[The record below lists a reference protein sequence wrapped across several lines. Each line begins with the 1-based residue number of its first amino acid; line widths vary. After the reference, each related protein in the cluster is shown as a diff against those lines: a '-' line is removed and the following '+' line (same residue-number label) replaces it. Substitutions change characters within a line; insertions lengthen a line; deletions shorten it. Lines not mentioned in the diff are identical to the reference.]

1 MILDLIYPVLSRGSP
16 RRPDG
21 RLGRFMRTAIP
32 GPNEVAV
39 LAAGSRLGPYEI
51 VSPLGAGGMGEVW
64 RARDP
69 RLGRDVAIKALPDA
83 FAHDADRLAR
93 FEREAKLLAGL
104 SHPNIAGLL
113 GLEEVDDR
121 RYLVLECVEGETL
134 GQRLARGPL
143 PLDEALEVCRQI
155 AAGVE
160 AAHEAGIVHRDLK
173 PGNVKLTPAGQVKV
187 LDFGLARG
195 VDPVGWDSAPA
206 LAQSPTLTSA
216 GTGLGVVLGT
226 AAYMAPEQAR
236 GRPVDRRADVWS
248 FGCVLYECLTGHSLF
263 SGETASDLIARILER
278 EPDWS
283 ALPATTPA
291 RVRDL
296 LRRCLRKDAKERLRD
311 IGDARLELAE
321 ALAGPADAAAPPPG
335 RAGAR
340 RPGPWVLA
348 ASGLA
353 LAALLVAG
361 FAVVRS
367 GRGTPDSRVLRA
379 VIQAPDGV
387 DLSDEVPDITLS
399 PDGGAIVFAGLDTT
413 GTRGLWL
420 RPLDSIAARRLPGTD
435 GAVIPFWSPDGR
447 QLGFFAEGKLKR
459 LSLQAGDVQ
468 VICPAPN
475 PRGGAWGAGDVIVFA
490 PTASGPLMRV
500 PASGGEP
507 QVATTLDTA
516 RGESAHRFPSF
527 LPDGRHFLY
536 VALPGTDSQV
546 ETRIGALD
554 DAKPG
559 PVLLAAS
566 GIAVFA
572 APDHVLFLRQGAV
585 VAQRFD
591 PAALR
596 LQGTPLPIRELVDAT
611 ASYSGSPVVAVS
623 RTGILAQRELRSTNT
638 RVDILDREGR
648 RQMTLPLPDSQY
660 LAPRFSPDGR
670 HMVLS
675 GSRLGAGSVSL
686 WMVDL
691 ERGISTRFTF
701 DSTFDTDGTWTRDG
715 RRVIY
720 GSDRTGGRKLF
731 WRRADG
737 SGPEELLADVPNLF
751 NDPNDVSVDDR
762 RVVYRSLSGETG
774 EDLWIAPLDGV
785 GKPEPLI
792 RTRFNEL
799 DAAISPDGRWLAY
812 RSDESGRPEVYAQ
825 SFPALDQKTRVS
837 TDGGAPLVNGSATWI
852 RWRRD
857 GRELY
862 FIGGDGRTIMAADV
876 APGVTFDS
884 GPPRPLLRLP
894 HGFTDADISPDGSR
908 IAVSMPLGAQGRSAI
923 NIVVNWAREL
933 ETAK

>member
-1 MILDLIYPVLSRGSP
+1 
-16 RRPDG
+16 
-21 RLGRFMRTAIP
+21 
-32 GPNEVAV
+32 
-39 LAAGSRLGPYEI
+39 LALQSGSRLGPYEI
-51 VSPLGAGGMGEVW
+51 VAPLGAGGMGEVY
-64 RARDP
+64 RAHDP

-113 GLEEVDDR
+113 GLEEVEGR

-134 GQRLARGPL
+134 AERLKRGPL
-143 PLDEALEVCRQI
+143 PLDETLEVCRQI

-160 AAHEAGIVHRDLK
+160 AAHEAGVVHRDLK

-195 VDPVGWDSAPA
+195 VDPVGGDSGPS
-206 LAQSPTLTSA
+206 LSQSPTRTFA
-216 GTGLGVVLGT
+216 ATGLGVVLGT
-226 AAYMAPEQAR
+226 AAYMSPEQAR
-236 GRPVDRRADVWS
+236 GRAVDRRADVWS
-248 FGCVLYECLTGHSLF
+248 FGCVLYECLAGRSLF
-263 SGETASDLIARILER
+263 EGETASDLIARILER

-283 ALPATTPA
+283 ALPATTPV

-321 ALAGPADAAAPPPG
+321 ALAAPADAAAPPE
-335 RAGAR
+335 RARPR
-340 RPGPWVLA
+340 RPGAWTVAAVAFTVAGLVLA
-348 ASGLA
+348 SF
-353 LAALLVAG
+353 VA
-361 FAVVRS
+361 
-367 GRGTPDSRVLRA
+367 LRA
-379 VIQAPDGV
+379 GRTPQDARTLRVAIQAPDGI
-387 DLSDEVPDITLS
+387 DLSDEVPDIAIAPAGS
-399 PDGGAIVFAGLDTT
+399 AIVFAGLDTT

-420 RPLDSIAARRLPGTD
+420 RPLDSNTARRLPGTD

-447 QLGFFAEGKLKR
+447 QLGFFAEGRLKR

-468 VICPAPN
+468 VICAAPN
-475 PRGGAWGAGDVIVFA
+475 PRGGAWGADDVLVFA

-507 QVATTLDTA
+507 QLATTLDTA

-527 LPDGRHFLY
+527 LSDGRHFLY
-536 VALPGTDSQV
+536 VALPGTNSQV
-546 ETRIGALD
+546 DTRIGTLD
-554 DAKPG
+554 STEPG
-559 PVLLAAS
+559 PVLLTAS
-566 GIAVFA
+566 GIAVYA
-572 APDHVLFLRQGAV
+572 APDHVVFLRQGAV

-591 PAALR
+591 AVARQLR
-596 LQGTPLPIRELVDAT
+596 GTPLPIRELVDAT

-623 RTGILAQRELRSTNT
+623 RTGILVQRELRSTNT
-638 RVDILDREGR
+638 RVDILDRDGR
-648 RQMTLPLPDSQY
+648 RQQTLALPESQY

-675 GSRLGAGSVSL
+675 ASRLGAGSVSL
-686 WMVDL
+686 WMADL

-720 GSDRTGGRKLF
+720 GSDRTGGRKLY

-751 NDPNDVSVDDR
+751 NDPNDVSADDR

-785 GKPEPLI
+785 GKPEPFI

-799 DAAISPDGRWLAY
+799 DAAISPDGRWIAY

-825 SFPALDQKTRVS
+825 SFPALDQKSRVS
-837 TDGGAPLVNGSATWI
+837 TDGGAPLINSAATWI

-862 FIGGDGRTIMAADV
+862 FIGGDGRTIMAADLD
-876 APGVTFDS
+876 PGATFIS

-894 HGFTDADISPDGSR
+894 FGFTDADISPDGAR
-908 IAVSMPLGAQGRSAI
+908 IAVSMPTGAQGRSAI
-923 NIVVNWAREL
+923 NVVMNWTREL
-933 ETAK
+933 ESAR